1 MKSRSIVSFVLMV
14 FSVFACSFAFAASTN
29 HPQTLKEAL
38 ASTYTVVYQNNHGVT
53 NGFGSGWL
61 IDVEEFELTGC
72 YVVTNSHVIS
82 RLSKQKKLQV
92 ARIYVQ
98 QFLELNGNQ
107 WSETMAAEIVY
118 TDPKG
123 DIGILKIP
131 SCDGV
136 KPFKLK
142 TVGVESGLLV
152 HALGSPSGLHQTVT
166 SGVVSFN
173 KRYYVKGQSY
183 IQTDAPINPGNSGG
197 PLVDRKTFEVI
208 GMNTMIL
215 GRSTKLEVTTDG
227 LGLSVRAATIRQ
239 AFHNMIQLG
248 HPSYPSLGFLFSPTT
263 SDTLLIHNYPR
274 SLSQVEGCRG
284 IMVGEVVEGNGAE
297 QAGLLVDDIVV
308 KINGECVN
316 GLNSL
321 FSVLNASSTHKP
333 FKLMVWRSSENRVVN
348 LSIEAQEKYE
358 PIGSERIDG
367 AEPARVYNGLLGFE
381 ISNDTDFPTDKPVV
395 VKVYEY
401 SEAFW
406 QNMLLGYRTPPID
419 QDSLPVIPTVPR
431 RIPMKPPVVMNV
443 LENPSSFIHL
453 EDGKRR
459 KSFQY
464 IESVRDTSGRT
475 LSNVTQESLERF
487 ALEAKNAGAKL
498 VFKMRFVV
506 LKSNYTGTAWQEDE
520 EMSNTRLVF
529 FNPTAYQ
536 SPE

>member
-197 PLVDRKTFEVI
+197 PLVDRKTFEV
-208 GMNTMIL
+208 
-215 GRSTKLEVTTDG
+215 
-227 LGLSVRAATIRQ
+227 
-239 AFHNMIQLG
+239 
-248 HPSYPSLGFLFSPTT
+248 
-263 SDTLLIHNYPR
+263 
-274 SLSQVEGCRG
+274 
-284 IMVGEVVEGNGAE
+284 
-297 QAGLLVDDIVV
+297 
-308 KINGECVN
+308 
-316 GLNSL
+316 
-321 FSVLNASSTHKP
+321 
-333 FKLMVWRSSENRVVN
+333 
-348 LSIEAQEKYE
+348 
-358 PIGSERIDG
+358 
-367 AEPARVYNGLLGFE
+367 
-381 ISNDTDFPTDKPVV
+381 
-395 VKVYEY
+395 
-401 SEAFW
+401 
-406 QNMLLGYRTPPID
+406 
-419 QDSLPVIPTVPR
+419 
-431 RIPMKPPVVMNV
+431 
-443 LENPSSFIHL
+443 
-453 EDGKRR
+453 
-459 KSFQY
+459 
-464 IESVRDTSGRT
+464 
-475 LSNVTQESLERF
+475 
-487 ALEAKNAGAKL
+487 
-498 VFKMRFVV
+498 
-506 LKSNYTGTAWQEDE
+506 
-520 EMSNTRLVF
+520 
-529 FNPTAYQ
+529 
-536 SPE
+536 